1 MTDTLAQDQLKAYVR
16 RIEALDDEI
25 KVLNEDKSEVYAE
38 SKANGFDNKILR
50 KVVAE
55 RRKGSA
61 EREEQDALFQLY
73 WDAVHGVVHAHV
85 EIIEEIPPHDADGV
99 IIDHSPDLGKVVT
112 TDPRHGASGAEEE
125 TQVATVRASSSAQP
139 SPQPETAGLPEATAS
154 GSHSE
159 PASSTPREIAEPGD
173 ESAALPSA
181 ALVVV
186 SNVVELKKPKTP
198 TFSDPA
204 HRDCLDPVR
213 CGGFSNLKLCQRC
226 AEAAEG
232 GQVA

>member
-73 WDAVHGVVHAHV
+73 WDAVHDIAHAHV
-85 EIIEEIPPHDADGV
+85 EIIEEFDPTTGEFIPAGN
-99 IIDHSPDLGKVVT
+99 
-112 TDPRHGASGAEEE
+112 GASGAEEE
-125 TQVATVRASSSAQP
+125 AQVATMRASSSANN
-139 SPQPETAGLPEATAS
+139 SLAS
-154 GSHSE
+154 GTTGRDL
-159 PASSTPREIAEPGD
+159 PAVGVSTSSAGT
-173 ESAALPSA
+173 
-181 ALVVV
+181 
-186 SNVVELKKPKTP
+186 
-198 TFSDPA
+198 
-204 HRDCLDPVR
+204 
-213 CGGFSNLKLCQRC
+213 GGEADRQPIH
-226 AEAAEG
+226 APHYEAAE
-232 GQVA
+232 